1 MEFCTASK
9 KGVVIMLS
17 LGLKQGE
24 YLTIGDNV
32 VVQLDRI
39 TGDRCKLV
47 IEAPRQIP
55 VVRGTVLEREGGQR
69 PECVFNAPRWHKR
82 EISWDRSKAQALSAM
97 RTLLYKMEDRNSDV
111 QALRRQLNHMFP
123 PTQSEK
129 EISSPKGC
137 PEPKPSEA
145 GSVRRGEAAK

>member
-1 MEFCTASK
+1 
-9 KGVVIMLS
+9 MLS

-55 VVRGTVLEREGGQR
+55 VVRGTVLERAGVER
-69 PECVFNAPRWHKR
+69 PGCVFDAPRWHKR
-82 EISWDRSKAQALSAM
+82 EIPWDRSKAQALSAM
-97 RTLLYKMEDRNSDV
+97 RKLLAEMDSKSSDV

-123 PTQSEK
+123 PAQSEN

-137 PEPKPSEA
+137 PEPKLSEA